1 MTRARTGR
9 FRRSDRLLRS
19 GEFQR
24 VARRGH
30 RVATRHFVLLLA
42 RDEGRMEGQ
51 RRRLGIT
58 TSRKVGNAVVRNRV
72 KRRVREWFRRSRSSI
87 AAGSELLVI
96 ARPAA
101 TDLATREVG
110 AVLDEMLHT
119 TRRGNA

>member
-1 MTRARTGR
+1 
-9 FRRSDRLLRS
+9 
-19 GEFQR
+19 
-24 VARRGH
+24 
-30 RVATRHFVLLLA
+30 
-42 RDEGRMEGQ
+42 MEGQ

>member
-1 MTRARTGR
+1 M
-9 FRRSDRLLRS
+9 
-19 GEFQR
+19 
-24 VARRGH
+24 
-30 RVATRHFVLLLA
+30 ATRHFVLLLA
-42 RDEGRMEGQ
+42 RGEGRMEGQ

-72 KRRVREWFRRSRSSI
+72 KRRVREWFRRSRFSI